1 MTRAAPVLINIP
13 MTESRRQIAVARGTT
28 LFEPGQSCPGLILL
42 AKGNIKV
49 TLTAANGREVVLYR
63 VHPGDMCL
71 QTFACLVEGRVYSAE
86 GVAETDLDG
95 ELVPPDRFRARLQSD
110 AAFRDMVFSA
120 VANRFGEYER
130 LIEDLA
136 LTGFGARLARV
147 LLRLADAGGE
157 IRASHNAL
165 AVETASG
172 RAFVSRRMAEFARAG
187 LIDQHRGG
195 VTITDRAGL
204 ERIAAEER

>member
-86 GVAETDLDG
+86 GL
-95 ELVPPDRFRARLQSD
+95 LKPIW
-110 AAFRDMVFSA
+110 M
-120 VANRFGEYER
+120 ANLCRP
-130 LIEDLA
+130 
-136 LTGFGARLARV
+136 
-147 LLRLADAGGE
+147 
-157 IRASHNAL
+157 
-165 AVETASG
+165 TASAPG
-172 RAFVSRRMAEFARAG
+172 CKATLRSATWCFPPLPTVSANTSG
-187 LIDQHRGG
+187 
-195 VTITDRAGL
+195 
-204 ERIAAEER
+204 